1 MQTEDALQKLMD
13 ALLLKVKKTRGL
25 VKELKT
31 QYIEGNV
38 DVARPV
44 VLYNCMSTGSP
55 TSRPLRMPMTRA
67 RSSSSAVASPE
78 PGLRSSFPQK
88 YGLFK
93 ICL

>member
-13 ALLLKVKKTRGL
+13 ALLLKVKKTREL

-44 VLYNCMSTGSP
+44 VLYNCMSTASTLK
-55 TSRPLRMPMTRA
+55 TSLSTIIPAQGHQNTGVRHQDP
-67 RSSSSAVASPE
+67 
-78 PGLRSSFPQK
+78 
-88 YGLFK
+88 
-93 ICL
+93 

>member
-13 ALLLKVKKTRGL
+13 ALLLKVKKTREL

-44 VLYNCMSTGSP
+44 VLYNCMSTASTLK
-55 TSRPLRMPMTRA
+55 TSLSTIIPAQGHHNTGVRHQDP
-67 RSSSSAVASPE
+67 
-78 PGLRSSFPQK
+78 
-88 YGLFK
+88 
-93 ICL
+93 